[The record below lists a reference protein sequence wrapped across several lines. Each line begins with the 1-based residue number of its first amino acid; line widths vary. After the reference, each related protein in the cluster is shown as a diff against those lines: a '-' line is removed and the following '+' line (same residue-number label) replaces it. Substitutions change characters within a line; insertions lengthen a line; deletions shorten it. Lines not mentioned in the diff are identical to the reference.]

1 MMGRFE
7 VGLARA
13 DDDEQLMAIQS
24 MPMEGS
30 INISYQRSP
39 SIFTS
44 IGLLGYQNE
53 IIVMRDTKT
62 DKIAGYGVRS
72 LRKVYINGE
81 LTDVGYLSGLRS
93 HEEYRGSVLL
103 ARAYA
108 YLRELPDQTPVP
120 LYFTTIIEGNEVA
133 LPVLTS
139 GRAGLPIYQDAGRY
153 TTYALGGAQ
162 RRKLSRRLKIIR
174 GCRDTLPQIVDFL
187 NKESSRFQFGPH
199 YEASELLGG
208 TQYLGFS
215 LDDMY
220 VAYDNDECVGVLAM
234 WDQSFCKQNVV
245 SGYSDG
251 IKRVRWAYNLA
262 ARIGQNPQLPPEGD
276 KILHYYLAL
285 LAVRDD
291 SQEVFESLLGEV
303 RESNSYLGNDYMI
316 IGMHEDNPLSL
327 VLQKDHPITYHS
339 RLFTVFW
346 EDGRRAYEALDK
358 RIPHV
363 EVSSL

>member
-1 MMGRFE
+1 MGRFE

-13 DDDEQLMAIQS
+13 EDDEQLMAIQS

-30 INISYQRSP
+30 IKISYQRNP
-39 SIFTS
+39 SIFSS
-44 IGLLGYQNE
+44 IDLLGHHSDV
-53 IIVMRDTKT
+53 IVMRDTRK
-62 DKIAGYGVRS
+62 DRIAGYGVRS
-72 LRKVYINGE
+72 IRKAYINGE
-81 LTDVGYLSGLRS
+81 LSDVGYLSGLRS
-93 HEEYRGSVLL
+93 LEEYRGSVLL
-103 ARAYA
+103 ARAYKF
-108 YLRELPDQTPVP
+108 LRELHEQSPVS
-120 LYFTTIIEGNEVA
+120 LYFTTIIEGNAVA
-133 LPVLTS
+133 LTALTG
-139 GRAGLPIYQDAGRY
+139 GRAGLPDYQDAGRY
-153 TTYALGGAQ
+153 TTYVLKATRG
-162 RRKLSRRLKIIR
+162 RKHDHGIKVVK
-174 GCRDTLPQIVDFL
+174 GCRDSLPEIVTFL
-187 NKESSRFQFGPH
+187 NKENSRFQFGPY

-215 LDDMY
+215 LDDLY

-262 ARIGQNPQLPPEGD
+262 ARIGQNPQLPPEGA
-276 KILHYYLAL
+276 KISHYYLAL
-285 LAVRDD
+285 LAVQDD

-316 IGMHEDNPLSL
+316 IGMHEDNPLSF
-327 VLQKDHPITYHS
+327 VLQKDHPINYHS
-339 RLFTVFW
+339 RFFTVFW
-346 EDGRRAYEALDK
+346 EDGRRAYEALDG